1 METTKPKKQQTQKAI
16 VSRMLRNTKAFSND
30 DYKHFI
36 TLCNKQIEKRT
47 EIDAIEQQIKELQ
60 KKIKT
65 IRTRKKQK

>member
-1 METTKPKKQQTQKAI
+1 MATEPKKQQTQKAI

-36 TLCNKQIEKRT
+36 DLCNKQIEKRT